1 MVIPHVVLS
10 EGEPGICPELENVVG
25 VVEVEE
31 RWKDFLEGES
41 QTARELSAAWESLS
55 SEAKNI
61 WETLGKDP
69 IGALS
74 FPVDSAGGSNVDGSI
89 RGEYFC
95 SK

>member
-1 MVIPHVVLS
+1 MAIPHVVLS

-25 VVEVEE
+25 VVEGEE
-31 RWKDFLEGES
+31 RWKDFLEGEGES

-74 FPVDSAGGSNVDGSI
+74 FPVDSS
-89 RGEYFC
+89 
-95 SK
+95 